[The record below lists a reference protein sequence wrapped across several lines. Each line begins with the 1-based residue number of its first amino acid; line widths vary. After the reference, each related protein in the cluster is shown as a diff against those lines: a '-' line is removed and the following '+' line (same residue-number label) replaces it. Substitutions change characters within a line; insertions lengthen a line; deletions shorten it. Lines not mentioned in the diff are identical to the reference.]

1 MSRKITLSTKFD
13 KTSFQSA
20 LQTQWLGQSIRF
32 FDELPSTN
40 SYLKKIAHDELEQ
53 GMICLTNHQT
63 KGRGQ
68 YERKWES
75 QDGQNITFS
84 MAFIPSKA
92 ERFHVLTLACALA
105 MVEYFNE
112 LLTKSCSAIK
122 WPNDVLVNDKK
133 TAGILTETVFNGNTF
148 DRLIIGIGLNVNQK
162 NFSRGLSD
170 IATSLSLE
178 MEKDINREQ
187 LLATLL
193 QRIEHKYTLWQKQGP
208 DLIKSINRNIVGYGQ
223 WVGLEIDDE
232 LQDDQFKLLGIGEK
246 GQLLMLNR
254 EGGIESFSYE
264 QVNLITH

>member
-1 MSRKITLSTKFD
+1 MSTAFD
-13 KTSFQSA
+13 KSLF
-20 LQTQWLGQSIRF
+20 LRELDTQWLGQSIRY
-32 FDELPSTN
+32 FDELASTN
-40 SYLKKIAHDELEQ
+40 TYLKKIPRDEIEQ

-68 YERKWES
+68 YEREWES
-75 QDGQNITFS
+75 RNGRNLTFS
-84 MAFIPSKA
+84 MAFIPPKA

-105 MVEYFNE
+105 MVECFNE
-112 LLTKSCSAIK
+112 LLTTSCAAIK

-162 NFSRGLSD
+162 NFSAELSGL
-170 IATSLSLE
+170 ATSLSLE
-178 MEKDINREQ
+178 MEKDLDREQ
-187 LLATLL
+187 LLATLM
-193 QRIEHKYTLWQKQGP
+193 QRIEHKYALWQKQGSG
-208 DLIKSINRNIVGYGQ
+208 LIKSINRNIVGYGQ

-232 LQDDQFKLLGIGEK
+232 LQEDQFKLLGIGEK

-264 QVNLITH
+264 QVSLITH

>member
-1 MSRKITLSTKFD
+1 MSTAFD
-13 KTSFQSA
+13 KSLFLSE
-20 LQTQWLGQSIRF
+20 LDTQWLGQSIRY

-40 SYLKKIAHDELEQ
+40 TYLKKIPRHEIEQ

-68 YERKWES
+68 YEREWES
-75 QDGQNITFS
+75 QDGRNLTFS
-84 MAFIPSKA
+84 IAFVPPKA

-105 MVEYFNE
+105 MVECFNE
-112 LLTKSCSAIK
+112 LLTKSCTAIK

-148 DRLIIGIGLNVNQK
+148 DRLIIGIGLNVNQQT
-162 NFSRGLSD
+162 FSPELSD
-170 IATSLSLE
+170 LATSLSLE
-178 MEKDINREQ
+178 MKKDLYREQ
-187 LLATLL
+187 LLGNLM
-193 QRIEHKYTLWQKQGP
+193 QRIEHKYTLWQQQTSG
-208 DLIKSINRNIVGYGQ
+208 LIKSINRNIVGYGQ

-264 QVNLITH
+264 QVSLITH